1 MDVMQK
7 QWIKRG
13 GNRELTLFFCGWGM
27 DEHAV
32 QHVTGAGDVLVFY
45 DYRDISK
52 EEAPMIEEYRSVRVV
67 AWSMGVWAASVL
79 LNRWNL
85 PTSYRIAINGTE
97 RPVDERY
104 GIHPKIYLLTE
115 RGMTEQGRDKFFTRM
130 LTKKEEVERF
140 ALNRPSRNIDE
151 QREELRLIREQAE
164 REMPEIHWDRVYIS
178 EEDVIFPVENQWNWW
193 KDRCEVISLAGGH
206 YPFYVLDNWEMI
218 WK

>member
-1 MDVMQK
+1 MQK